1 MSDQYKIDHHHAFN
15 YKLHIFKM
23 NLLLIIHFSL
33 LCITFLHYLSQFLT
47 VAKKFGILR
56 TILILISFHDNYLI
70 RKPCIWSE
78 EWEKISRLEPDKI
91 KDIIDEIFP
100 ILKKGNI
107 SKRSFFYTSKN
118 IPQYRPDFFEQET
131 KLDWPDESYYRSLH
145 KTDLYNKGDFLMGQK
160 YVQHILWKRQHP
172 NSCQNKKIVFLDD
185 NRNAGLGAF
194 IHGTAVSMSLYMDDP
209 DVIFMWAPWVKYQW
223 AKGEY
228 CSNYSTLNC
237 FFEPITNC
245 TFHLDDNGE
254 FHNYIIT
261 TPFSSQFKLPQ
272 FLENILNKSLV
283 HKDLYE
289 WYWLAS
295 ISTYIFRFNKRT
307 YNWLDVYEKTNL
319 VNPNDRYDIGI
330 HVRHGDKYKEMI
342 LIDEKKY
349 MSAVDIFCKITGKN
363 RKDMNLFVS
372 SEDPN
377 VIKFFIE
384 KSGCSVSYFKYERK
398 NENLTEMVLQGA
410 LFSLKSFA
418 NLRMS
423 IRTHFR
429 ADTFASNWDRLILE
443 LAQTTACHADIIALE
458 MGYSLFLSADHYDT
472 LKDLKLVEPFA
483 LFKYRLKRDK
493 NRGKFLMNPY

>member
-1 MSDQYKIDHHHAFN
+1 
-15 YKLHIFKM
+15 M
-23 NLLLIIHFSL
+23 NPLLIIHFSTL
-33 LCITFLHYLSQFLT
+33 VIYFLHYMNKLLT
-47 VAKKFGILR
+47 ITKTLGVLGTL
-56 TILILISFHDNYLI
+56 LVLISFQSNFLI

-78 EWEKISRLEPDKI
+78 EWEKISHLEPNKI
-91 KDIIDEIFP
+91 KDTIDEIFP
-100 ILKKGNI
+100 ILKKGNL

-118 IPQYRPDFFEQET
+118 IPQYSPDFFESES
-131 KLDWPDESYYRSLH
+131 KLDWPDESYYRSIH
-145 KTDLYNKGDFLMGQK
+145 NAKFDHKGDFLMGQK
-160 YVQHILWKRQHP
+160 FVQHILWKRQHP
-172 NSCQNKKIVFLDD
+172 RSCQNKKIVFLDD

-194 IHGTAVSMSLYMDDP
+194 IHGTAVSMSLYIDDP

-223 AKGEY
+223 TRGEY

-237 FFEPITNC
+237 FFEPLTNC

-254 FHNYIIT
+254 FHNYTIT
-261 TPFSSQFKLPQ
+261 KPFSCQFKLPQ

-283 HKDLYE
+283 HRDLYE

-295 ISTYIFRFNKRT
+295 VSTYIFRLNKRT

-319 VNPNDRYDIGI
+319 INRRNYYDIGI

-349 MSAVDIFCKITGKN
+349 MFAVDIFCKLSGKKH
-363 RKDMNLFVS
+363 KDMNLFVS

-398 NENLTEMVLQGA
+398 NENLNEMVSQGA

-423 IRTHFR
+423 IRTQFR

-443 LAQTTACHADIIALE
+443 LAQTTASHADIIALE

-472 LKDLKLVEPFA
+472 LKSLKLVEPFA
-483 LFKYRLKRDK
+483 LFKYRL
-493 NRGKFLMNPY
+493 NRSQNHGKLFFNPY